1 MGFMDRFME
10 AAKEQAEKEKKKA
23 VKRAADNAVEVPEGL
38 STSTVYTYDG
48 RPLKG
53 VRVGSTIRLVFVE
66 GTHKME
72 SIYTG
77 TVAEGNVA
85 VAYKGRLVG
94 FISANRNSDLMASV
108 RDNLGPLSIQAIVD
122 GRSDGGWPEITLHY
136 NRKWL
141 LDHAKK

>member
-1 MGFMDRFME
+1 MGFMSRFME
-10 AAKEQAEKEKKKA
+10 AAKEQAVKEQA
-23 VKRAADNAVEVPEGL
+23 VKAVEVPEGL
-38 STSTVYTYDG
+38 STSTVYIYDG

-53 VRVGSTIRLVFVE
+53 VRVGSIIRLTFVE
-66 GTHKME
+66 GTYKME

-85 VAYKGRLVG
+85 LAYKGQLVG
-94 FISANRNSDLMASV
+94 FISANGNSDLMASV
-108 RDNLGPLSIQAIVD
+108 RDNLGPLSIQATVD

>member
-1 MGFMDRFME
+1 MGFTDRFME
-10 AAKEQAEKEKKKA
+10 AARKQALKEQAKK
-23 VKRAADNAVEVPEGL
+23 AVEVPEGL

-53 VRVGSTIRLVFVE
+53 IRNGSTIRLTLIK

-77 TVAEGNVA
+77 TVAEGNTA
-85 VAYKGRLVG
+85 LAYKGKLIG
-94 FISANRNSDLMASV
+94 FVATNRNSDLMASV
-108 RDNLGPLSIQAIVD
+108 RDNLGPLSIQATVD
-122 GRSDGGWPEITLHY
+122 RRSEFGWPEITLHY
-136 NRKWL
+136 NRQWL